1 METTDNKPYY
11 AAGIAAFVIWGFIP
25 FPLKALAAYPS
36 GQILYLRVAFSMV
49 LLLFILLLFRRRML
63 LDSFAALKAAG
74 APEKRKFILYTLL
87 GGILLTINWLSF
99 IYVVNHIDIQ
109 TGSFAYLL
117 CPIITAVLG
126 FLLLKEELRANQWL
140 AIGLSALSCAL
151 VGSGEL
157 RNLLFSLLI
166 ALSYA
171 FYLITQRILKSY
183 DKIVLLTLQLLLSFA
198 LIAPFYSYLK
208 GNSALALDNHFFLN
222 ISLLSVGFTVLP
234 LFLNLFALKEL
245 TSGTIG
251 ILMYINPIL
260 NFVMAFLYF
269 DEQTTAAKVAAY
281 GLIFVSVIIYNINL
295 KERKKR
301 GDGLVIPPIGTTAVV
316 K

>member
-1 METTDNKPYY
+1 
-11 AAGIAAFVIWGFIP
+11 
-25 FPLKALAAYPS
+25 
-36 GQILYLRVAFSMV
+36 
-49 LLLFILLLFRRRML
+49 
-63 LDSFAALKAAG
+63 
-74 APEKRKFILYTLL
+74 
-87 GGILLTINWLSF
+87 
-99 IYVVNHIDIQ
+99 
-109 TGSFAYLL
+109 
-117 CPIITAVLG
+117 
-126 FLLLKEELRANQWL
+126 
-140 AIGLSALSCAL
+140 
-151 VGSGEL
+151 
-157 RNLLFSLLI
+157 
-166 ALSYA
+166 
-171 FYLITQRILKSY
+171 
-183 DKIVLLTLQLLLSFA
+183 VLLTLQLLLSFA